1 MYFPGAKMSMHFQ
14 VGFFRRKR
22 NALFVIWHQLP
33 LSPLVAEAGV
43 EGKHLNSISTRDDH
57 GPG

>member
-1 MYFPGAKMSMHFQ
+1 MSMH
-14 VGFFRRKR
+14 VPSWILPKKR
-22 NALFVIWHQLP
+22 MLLSHLHQLP